1 MTRICISSNHRSRR
15 DFLRAASATAAAGIV
30 LSSQLPIYAQQA
42 TSTLAP
48 TSDSDLGLGPNPTLD
63 AALKFRPDGTAKPFA
78 GNTVICHVPQQDR
91 FRDNTAALHDALLQS
106 SFVHKLAILP
116 TESYHMTV
124 YSGSND
130 QNRVH
135 SSWPGGVPISASIE
149 ECNRVMMER
158 MKAFRFDGP
167 YPLRVRVDVPR
178 TMSHG
183 RASTLRM
190 EGADAASE
198 RTLRVLR
205 DRLADVYKFRAP
217 DHNTYGFHI
226 TIAYTMADLTAAEM
240 AEYRSI
246 LKPALDRLI
255 AATPAL
261 ELGLPEY
268 CTFHDMYRFDTE
280 LILRAG

>member
-1 MTRICISSNHRSRR
+1 MAST
-15 DFLRAASATAAAGIV
+15 AASG
-30 LSSQLPIYAQQA
+30 SE
-42 TSTLAP
+42 
-48 TSDSDLGLGPNPTLD
+48 SDLGLGPNPTVD
-63 AALKFRPDGTAKPFA
+63 AALKFRPDGTARPFA
-78 GNTVICHVPQQDR
+78 GNTVICHIPQQDR
-91 FRDNTAALHDALLQS
+91 FRDDVAALHDALLQS
-106 SFVHKLAILP
+106 SFAHKLAILP

-130 QNRVH
+130 QNRLH
-135 SSWPGGVPISASIE
+135 SSWPGGVPIDALIE
-149 ECNRVMMER
+149 QCNQVMLER
-158 MKAFRFDGP
+158 MKTFRFDGP

-178 TMSHG
+178 TISHG

-205 DRLADVYKFRAP
+205 DRLADVYRSRAP

-240 AEYRSI
+240 TEYRSI
-246 LKPALDRLI
+246 LRPALDRLT
-255 AATPAL
+255 AATPVL

>member
-1 MTRICISSNHRSRR
+1 MKHSCTPGNSLSRR
-15 DFLRAASATAAAGIV
+15 DFLGAASATAAAGLV
-30 LSSQLPIYAQQA
+30 LSSQMRTYAQQA

-48 TSDSDLGLGPNPTLD
+48 TPDSDLGLGPNPTLD
-63 AALKFRPDGTAKPFA
+63 AALKFRPDGTARPFA
-78 GNTVICHVPQQDR
+78 GNTVICHIPQQDR
-91 FRDNTAALHDALLQS
+91 FRDDTAALHDALLQS

-130 QNRVH
+130 QNRAH
-135 SSWPGGVPISASIE
+135 SSWPGGVPPDAPIE
-149 ECNRVMMER
+149 QCNRIMIER
-158 MKAFRFDGP
+158 MKAFHFDGP

-190 EGADAASE
+190 EGADPASE
-198 RTLRVLR
+198 RTLRALR

-217 DHNTYGFHI
+217 DHDTYGFHI
-226 TIAYTMADLTAAEM
+226 TIAYTMADFNAAEM

-246 LKPALDRLI
+246 LRPTLDRLTE
-255 AATPAL
+255 ATPVL

-268 CTFHDMYRFDTE
+268 CTFRDMYRFDTE
-280 LILRAG
+280 LILRVC

>member
-1 MTRICISSNHRSRR
+1 MTHICIPGDHRSRR
-15 DFLRAASATAAAGIV
+15 DFLRAASATVAAGIA
-30 LSSQLPIYAQQA
+30 LSSQAPAFAQQTA
-42 TSTLAP
+42 PASAP

-63 AALKFRPDGTAKPFA
+63 ASLKFHQDGTVRPFA
-78 GNTVICHVPQQDR
+78 GNTVICHIPQQDR
-91 FRDNTAALHDALLQS
+91 FRDNAAALHDALLQS
-106 SFVHKLAILP
+106 SFVHKLAMLP

-130 QNRVH
+130 QNRAH
-135 SSWPGGVPISASIE
+135 SSWPGGVPVDAPIE
-149 ECNRVMMER
+149 QCNKVVMER

-190 EGADAASE
+190 EGADPTSE
-198 RTLRVLR
+198 RTLRALR
-205 DRLADVYKFRAP
+205 DRLADAYKFRAP
-217 DHNTYGFHI
+217 DHDTYGFHI
-226 TIAYTMADLTAAEM
+226 TIAYTMADLTVAEM

-246 LKPALDRLI
+246 LRPTLDRLI
-255 AATPAL
+255 AATPVL

-268 CTFHDMYRFDTE
+268 CTFRDMYRFDTE